1 MEWQQRV
8 CQAQFI
14 HYASAVLNLVWQR
27 HARST
32 MFESHFFKLVRQA
45 FKFNKVCHATC
56 RAWFDK
62 GMPEA
67 QCLNHTFFKLVR
79 QAFKFNKVCHATCF
93 WHGTDSNIVLLPCQT
108 KFINFDISFQKWTY
122 FWFHSQLTWSHSSV
136 ILCYASVE
144 PNNYKLLL
152 SLTQPKL
159 DVWTWPQSKLFT
171 NDTVLLSWYCID
183 TLLSCLHFL

>member
-14 HYASAVLNLVWQR
+14 RYASAVLNLVWQK

-32 MFESHFFKLVRQA
+32 MFESHFFKLV
-45 FKFNKVCHATC
+45 
-56 RAWFDK
+56 W
-62 GMPEA
+62 
-67 QCLNHTFFKLVR
+67 

-108 KFINFDISFQKWTY
+108 KFINFDIRFQKCNY
-122 FWFHSQLTWSHSSV
+122 FWFHSQLTWSYSSV
-136 ILCYASVE
+136 IFCYACVE

-152 SLTQPKL
+152 SLTQLKI
-159 DVWTWPQSKLFT
+159 DVWTWPQSKLFN
-171 NDTVLLSWYCID
+171 NDTVLLSWHCID